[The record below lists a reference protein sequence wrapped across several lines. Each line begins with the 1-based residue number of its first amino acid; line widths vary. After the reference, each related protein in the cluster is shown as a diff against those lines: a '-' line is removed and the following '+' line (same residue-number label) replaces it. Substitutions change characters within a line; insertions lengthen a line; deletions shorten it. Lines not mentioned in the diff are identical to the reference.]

1 MRRSAA
7 RVRWVRETIDL
18 RGRNFLAEK
27 DFSAAELTYL
37 IDLAEQLKHERHTG
51 REKQRLNG
59 RGIALIFEKTSTRT
73 RVSF

>member
-1 MRRSAA
+1 MRRGAA
-7 RVRWVRETIDL
+7 RVRWVSETIDL
-18 RGRNFLAEK
+18 RGRNFLAEE

-37 IDLAEQLKHERHTG
+37 IDLAEHLKHERHTG
-51 REKQRLNG
+51 QEKQRLHG